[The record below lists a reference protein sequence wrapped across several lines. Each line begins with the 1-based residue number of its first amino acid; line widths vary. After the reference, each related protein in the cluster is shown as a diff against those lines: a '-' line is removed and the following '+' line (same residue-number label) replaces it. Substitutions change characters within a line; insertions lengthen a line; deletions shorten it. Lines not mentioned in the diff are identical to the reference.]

1 MASNVVDEF
10 PNDTFP
16 LNFED
21 FDGEKSN
28 LNNDK
33 ISALP
38 ETQTTSP
45 LNLQNEKQC
54 NFLLDEKLLER
65 LLRNF
70 EPKMKVSKNANP
82 LFAELMRV
90 YLVEIITRAGEQA
103 IKEGMEHVTQEH
115 LEKILPQFL
124 LDFN

>member
-10 PNDTFP
+10 PDDTFP

-28 LNNDK
+28 LNNHK

-38 ETQTTSP
+38 ETQKTSP
-45 LNLQNEKQC
+45 VSLQNETPCIFQF
-54 NFLLDEKLLER
+54 NEKLLER

-70 EPKMKVSKNANP
+70 EHKMKVSKNANH

-103 IKEGMEHVTQEH
+103 IKEGMENVTQEH